1 MREEIKGTVL
11 PDYGQQV
18 GSREREWGLKIQLK
32 ISPRIR
38 ETQLP
43 SIRHQTHGF
52 TSRIWRIKQK
62 LSSPSMVFESWQSR
76 DWYSSKIQSKIG
88 TQASFD
94 GKIRRGRRNLLLE
107 PRFEWVSM
115 VIWREIERERER
127 RSVRAEIWERTVFSA
142 VYNTENKSLSDP
154 FINNYNLVLNEGE
167 KCIRASNGLR
177 SQWNLGRLNDF
188 TL

>member
-1 MREEIKGTVL
+1 MREQLRESVL

-18 GSREREWGLKIQLK
+18 GSREEMRAENSTK
-32 ISPRIR
+32 ISPRIK

-52 TSRIWRIKQK
+52 TRRIWRIKQK

-76 DWYSSKIQSKIG
+76 NWYSSKIQSKIG

-107 PRFEWVSM
+107 PRFVWVSM
-115 VIWREIERERER
+115 VVWKEIERERER
-127 RSVRAEIWERTVFSA
+127 RSARAEIWERAVFSA

-154 FINNYNLVLNEGE
+154 FINNYNLVLNKGE
-167 KCIRASNGLR
+167 KDRKSVV
-177 SQWNLGRLNDF
+177 
-188 TL
+188 